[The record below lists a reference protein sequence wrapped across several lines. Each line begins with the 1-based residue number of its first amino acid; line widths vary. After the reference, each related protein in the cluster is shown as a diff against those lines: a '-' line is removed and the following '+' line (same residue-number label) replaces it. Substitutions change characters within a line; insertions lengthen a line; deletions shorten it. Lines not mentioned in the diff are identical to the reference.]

1 MTCAEAAEIIA
12 RARISKGWSQRE
24 LASYVGVSHSY
35 VSHVEA
41 GRRMP
46 SVETLNR
53 IARGLGPRLV
63 LEEVV
68 R

>member
-1 MTCAEAAEIIA
+1 MTATEIIEAIKNA
-12 RARISKGWSQRE
+12 RRSHDLTQRQ
-24 LASYVGVSHSY
+24 LASLARVSHSY

-46 SVETLNR
+46 SLDTVMR
-53 IARGLGPRLV
+53 IAAVLGLRLTM
-63 LEEVV
+63 EDA